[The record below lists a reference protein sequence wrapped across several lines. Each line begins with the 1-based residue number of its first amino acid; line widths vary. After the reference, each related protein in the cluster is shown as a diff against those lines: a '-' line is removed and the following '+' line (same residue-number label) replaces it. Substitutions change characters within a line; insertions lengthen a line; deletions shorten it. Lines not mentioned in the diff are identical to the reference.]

1 MQTSEEL
8 LEEAIELLP
17 FIGQWTSLTIPIVM
31 EMNRR
36 LRESPEEPRFC
47 EIVLPGTKD
56 PVFTEDQALEL
67 EDAFREVLAV
77 DEELEMEEE
86 EQEETRRQVGGGVV
100 PPEMEAV
107 AQQIGAVRRSI
118 VSSFTADSFS
128 PDMWFGSFKNFLRND
143 LPKLKGMVEE
153 MGEIGGLTKYETILS
168 DIHGVIPIVSI
179 PFVIPAKI
187 ILPLLA
193 TFLEIIRFTVSLVP
207 FVGTLSSLPYTLLLA
222 LVELGKGKLYESLLT
237 LFGLIGTNGIVLGI
251 LAKLVLSSIVLF
263 QPAISNIPDTVLDSG
278 YKAGKATITSFFLQ
292 FLAIFSPDVIRLPL
306 TTFTETMK
314 QAARTFNQTVN
325 SAVSGVTTSTQGKV
339 QLDAKTVD
347 IHQIPSFMDILS
359 VQRLLQNPA
368 FIAYPGVI
376 DLIEQIRMVPPLPF
390 IMDLFNIP
398 RKTSPEFQ
406 EMIIAYPPGYVADYF
421 TPRLKIKDP
430 KTGEYIDINDIKETT
445 FENMKPKIESPD
457 FPSISMG
464 DSSAKEEDDKDK
476 KGNEDEDEDEDEDE
490 EEEEEKEQ
498 EEEEAEKEEEEEG
511 EEEEGEE
518 EEKEEEEKEEAE
530 KEETASTPPSAS
542 LTIPKTGGTRKN
554 KSLRKPSR
562 RNRF

>member
-8 LEEAIELLP
+8 LEEAVELLP
-17 FIGQWTSLTIPIVM
+17 FIGKWTSVAIPIVM
-31 EMNRR
+31 EMSRR
-36 LRESPEEPRFC
+36 LHESPEEPHFC

-100 PPEMEAV
+100 PPEMEVV
-107 AQQIGAVRRSI
+107 AQQIGAMRRSF
-118 VSSFTADSFS
+118 VSSLTPDSFS

-143 LPKLKGMVEE
+143 LPKLKGMIEE
-153 MGEIGGLTKYETILS
+153 MGEIGGLTKYETVLS
-168 DIHGVIPIVSI
+168 DIHLETLTAGFVPII
-179 PFVIPAKI
+179 IPAKT

-193 TFLEIIRFTVSLVP
+193 TFLEIIRFTVSLFP
-207 FVGTLSSLPYTLLLA
+207 FVGTLSSLPFTLLLA
-222 LVELGKGKLYESLLT
+222 LVELGKGKLYESLIT

-251 LAKLVLSSIVLF
+251 LAKLLLSSIVLF
-263 QPAISNIPDTVLDSG
+263 QPAISNVPDDILDSG

-292 FLAIFSPDVIRLPL
+292 FLGIFSPDVIRLPL

-325 SAVSGVTTSTQGKV
+325 SAVGSVASSTQGKV

-368 FIAYPGVI
+368 FLAYPGI
-376 DLIEQIRMVPPLPF
+376 MDLIEQIRMIPPLPF
-390 IMDLFNIP
+390 ILDLLNIP

-406 EMIIAYPPGYVADYF
+406 EMVVAYPPGYAADYF

-457 FPSISMG
+457 FPSLAIG
-464 DSSAKEEDDKDK
+464 ESSEEKEKEENKNK
-476 KGNEDEDEDEDEDE
+476 EEEEEGGDEEEEEEEDE
-490 EEEEEKEQ
+490 EEEEEGEKG
-498 EEEEAEKEEEEEG
+498 EEEEEEEG
-511 EEEEGEE
+511 EEEKGEEEEEEEKGEE
-518 EEKEEEEKEEAE
+518 EEKEN
-530 KEETASTPPSAS
+530 TSTPPSAP

-554 KSLRKPSR
+554 RPLRKSSR